1 MKKILC
7 SILAIIGMSFAGCTS
22 GEIVDFSES
31 IKAREVRSLEI
42 KSLDTEFETFDMNF
56 GKTEYVS
63 SSDKVMP
70 YEKKMTISVPKIEG
84 KKKLAIILHGSYD
97 NENEDIRFDSG
108 FDYLTEELAKNGYI
122 GASLDVQ
129 SAYVWKYGDND
140 DNEKIRAMY
149 KEFIQTLKNDEF
161 LGNEIDFSN
170 VILIGH
176 SRAGETIQDI
186 AMQDKDIK
194 GFISIAPVGIS
205 RQERVDLNGLIIVP
219 EYDGDVVGLDGIA
232 MYDQMIEDNKRE
244 SDLDLI
250 ILQKANHNY
259 FNKNIKKNDVT
270 MLGDSQ
276 KIEMQL
282 SKEEQQEFL
291 KYITVDFMNH
301 TFGNL
306 NENSYFN
313 KDTQE
318 VKRVNGFEVKTKSY
332 RKDEE
337 YLVDENNFS
346 EAVSENVQIKTIK
359 ESSFY
364 KLDETRGFNIP
375 MFYKNN
381 EPVVKR
387 LLSMEWKN
395 KGDKMSIP
403 LDNRNLLKH
412 KVININIAQDPSN
425 ELNIKGENQGFTIV
439 LKDSRGRE
447 YGVIVDTSANAL
459 DYVDGKLDE
468 TTIFE
473 DKHYFW
479 SSYTP
484 LTMVRIP
491 LDNFDNID
499 LADIVAIEFIFDQ
512 TNSGAIMLENIK
524 IS

>member
-7 SILAIIGMSFAGCTS
+7 SILVIIGVSFVSCKTN
-22 GEIVDFSES
+22 EVVDFSES
-31 IKAREVRSLEI
+31 IKAREIRSLEI
-42 KSLDTEFETFDMNF
+42 KSLNIEFETFDMNF
-56 GKTEYVS
+56 GKSQYTS
-63 SSDKVMP
+63 SSNKIMP
-70 YEKKMTISVPKIEG
+70 YEKRMTISVPNIEG
-84 KKKLAIILHGSYD
+84 KKKLAIIIHGSHD
-97 NENEDIRFDSG
+97 NETEDIRFDSG
-108 FDYLTEELAKNGYI
+108 FDYLTEELAKNGYV

-129 SAYVWKYGDND
+129 SAYLWKYGDND

-149 KEFIQTLKNDEF
+149 KEFIESLKNDEF
-161 LGNEIDFSN
+161 FGNEIDFSN
-170 VILIGH
+170 IVLIGH

-186 AMQDKDIK
+186 ANENDDVK
-194 GFISIAPVGIS
+194 GFISIAPAGV
-205 RQERVDLNGLIIVP
+205 ERLDKIDLKGLIIVP
-219 EYDGDVVGLDGIA
+219 EYDGDVIGLDGIA

-244 SDLDLI
+244 ADLDLL

-259 FNKNIKKNDVT
+259 FNKNIKKNDVV
-270 MLGDSQ
+270 MLSDSQ

-291 KYITVDFMNH
+291 KYITIDFMNH
-301 TFGNL
+301 TFGSL
-306 NENSYFN
+306 DENSYFN
-313 KDTQE
+313 SDKEE
-318 VKRVNGFEVKTKSY
+318 VKRFNGFDVKTKSY

-337 YLVDENNFS
+337 YLVDENNFN
-346 EAVSENVQIKTIK
+346 EAVSDNVQIKTIK

-364 KLDETRGFNIP
+364 KLDETKGFNIP

-381 EPVVKR
+381 EPFIKR
-387 LLSMEWKN
+387 LLSIEWQN
-395 KGDKMSIP
+395 NGDKMSIP

-425 ELNIKGENQGFTIV
+425 ELNVNGENQGFTIV

-447 YGVIVDTSANAL
+447 CGVIVDSNTNAL
-459 DYVDGKLDE
+459 DYVDGKLDV
-468 TTIFE
+468 TTVFE

-484 LTMVRIP
+484 LTMIRIP
-491 LDNFDNID
+491 LENFENID
-499 LADIVAIEFIFDQ
+499 LSDIVGIEFIFDQ